1 MKRNYESG
9 VSESAD
15 FFVGTE
21 VEHTPMH
28 GERTLFVV
36 GVQSA
41 DAIVQM
47 ASGLDVKHIYFG
59 ANMSFPMIHTN
70 DADQWQKW
78 ESMIKTCLDAGFWCT
93 LDIDVAQVEGL
104 CEGGLTEN
112 RRFIPMIS
120 VKLPYVQLLN
130 FNMNATVKIDDKD
143 FAASNPGVWCHS
155 LHDLMDRS
163 KFTNWDA
170 YTKDEIIK

>member
-36 GVQSA
+36 GLQSA

-47 ASGLDVKHIYFG
+47 AGGLDVKHIYFG
-59 ANMSFPMIHTN
+59 ANMSFPRLEFN
-70 DADQWQKW
+70 DADEWQKW
-78 ESMIKTCLDAGFWCT
+78 ESMIKTCLNAGYWCT
-93 LDIDVAQVEGL
+93 LDFDVAQVEGL

-130 FNMNATVKIDDKD
+130 FNYNATVKIDDKD

>member
-47 ASGLDVKHIYFG
+47 AGGLDVAHIYFG
-59 ANMSFPMIHTN
+59 ANMSFPDIGIN
-70 DADQWQKW
+70 DADAWAPW
-78 ESMIKTCLDAGFWCT
+78 ESMIKTCLKAGFWCT
-93 LDIDVAQVEGL
+93 LDLDVRQAEGL
-104 CEGGLTEN
+104 LESGLTEN
-112 RRFIPMIS
+112 NRFVPMIS
-120 VKLPYVQLLN
+120 VKLPYSNQ
-130 FNMNATVKIDDKD
+130 FNYNTTIKFDDKD